1 MKRGSYD
8 SKFKAMA
15 ALINYKN
22 LTQTILYR
30 TACIKVIIMQKKA
43 GNLFI
48 KCSAGLVYYSDNI
61 RLINILFI

>member
-30 TACIKVIIMQKKA
+30 TAYINIIIMEKKA
-43 GNLFI
+43 GNLVI
-48 KCSAGLVYYSDNI
+48 KCSAGLLYFSENI
-61 RLINILFI
+61 